1 MAHVLVTG
9 GAGFIGSH
17 LVEALLRRGDQV
29 RVFDNFSTGRYDNLA
44 HVRGDVDVIEGDL
57 RDADAV
63 RRAVA
68 GVEIVFHQGALAS
81 VQRSV
86 DDPITTHA
94 VNVTGTLHVLTAA
107 RDAGV
112 RRVVFASSS
121 SVYGD
126 TPTLPKI
133 ETQAPQ
139 PLSPYAVSKLAGEQ
153 YCMAF
158 SVVYGLPAI
167 ALRYFNV
174 FGPRQD
180 PHSEYA
186 AVIPRFIDR
195 MVRGIPP
202 IIYGDGL
209 QSRDFTYI
217 ENVVDANLAAADAP
231 ADCSAVFNVGA
242 GERTSL
248 LELAAQINHLLG
260 SNLAP
265 DHQPPRAGDVRHS
278 QASIEA
284 IRKTLGYAPRVSLTE
299 GLARTLAWFRDEGA
313 RS

>member
-29 RVFDNFSTGRYDNLA
+29 RVFDNFSTGRRENVQHLHSDIEL
-44 HVRGDVDVIEGDL
+44 IEGDL
-57 RDADAV
+57 RDFDAV

-68 GVEIVFHQGALAS
+68 GVEVVFHQAALAS

-86 DDPITTHA
+86 DDPMTTNA
-94 VNVTGTLHVLTAA
+94 VNVTGTLHVLMAA

-126 TPTLPKI
+126 TPTLPKV

-158 SVVYGLPAI
+158 SVVYGLPSI

-195 MVRGIPP
+195 MVRGLPP

-231 ADCSAVFNVGA
+231 ASCSTVFNVGA

-248 LELAAQINHLLG
+248 LDLAAQINHVLG
-260 SNLAP
+260 CRLTP
-265 DHQPPRAGDVRHS
+265 EHHPPRAGDVRHS
-278 QASIEA
+278 LASIEA
-284 IRKTLGYAPRVSLTE
+284 IGQTLGYAPRITLAE
-299 GLARTLAWFRDEGA
+299 GLARTIEWFRSRYQG
-313 RS
+313 

>member
-29 RVFDNFSTGRYDNLA
+29 RVFDNFSTGRRENVQHLHSDIEL
-44 HVRGDVDVIEGDL
+44 IEGDL
-57 RDADAV
+57 RDFDAV

-68 GVEIVFHQGALAS
+68 GVEVVFHQAALAS

-86 DDPITTHA
+86 DDPMTTNA
-94 VNVTGTLHVLTAA
+94 VNVTGTLHVLMAA

-126 TPTLPKI
+126 TPTLPKV

-158 SVVYGLPAI
+158 SVVYGLPSI

-195 MVRGIPP
+195 MVRGLPP

-231 ADCSAVFNVGA
+231 ASCSTVFNVGA

-248 LELAAQINHLLG
+248 LDLAAQINHVLG
-260 SNLAP
+260 GRLTP
-265 DHQPPRAGDVRHS
+265 DHHPPRAGDVRHS
-278 QASIEA
+278 LASIEA
-284 IRKTLGYAPRVSLTE
+284 ISQTLGYAPRITLAE
-299 GLARTLAWFRDEGA
+299 GLAHTIEWFRSRYQG
-313 RS
+313 

>member
-17 LVEALLRRGDQV
+17 LVEALIRRGDRV
-29 RVFDNFSTGRYDNLA
+29 RVFDNFSTGRRENVEHLLNDIEL
-44 HVRGDVDVIEGDL
+44 IEGDL
-57 RDADAV
+57 RDFDAV

-68 GVEIVFHQGALAS
+68 GVEVVFHQAALAS

-86 DDPITTHA
+86 DDPMTTNA
-94 VNVTGTLHVLTAA
+94 VNVTGTLHVLMAA

-112 RRVVFASSS
+112 QRVVFASSS

-126 TPTLPKI
+126 TPTLPKV

-158 SVVYGLPAI
+158 SVVYGLPSI

-195 MVRGIPP
+195 MVRGLPP

-217 ENVVDANLAAADAP
+217 ENVVDANLAAAEAP
-231 ADCSAVFNVGA
+231 AGCSAVFNVGA

-248 LELAAQINHLLG
+248 LDLAAQINHVLG
-260 SNLAP
+260 CRLTP
-265 DHQPPRAGDVRHS
+265 EHHPPRAGDVRHS
-278 QASIEA
+278 LASIEA
-284 IRKTLGYAPRVSLTE
+284 IGHSLGYAPRVTLSE
-299 GLARTLAWFRDEGA
+299 GLKRTVEWFRSRYQG
-313 RS
+313 

>member
-29 RVFDNFSTGRYDNLA
+29 RVFDNFSTGRRENVQHLHDDIEL
-44 HVRGDVDVIEGDL
+44 IEGDL
-57 RDADAV
+57 RDFDAV
-63 RRAVA
+63 RRAVV
-68 GVEIVFHQGALAS
+68 GVEVVFHQAALAS

-86 DDPITTHA
+86 DDPMTTNA
-94 VNVTGTLHVLTAA
+94 VNVTGTLHVLMAA

-126 TPTLPKI
+126 TPTLPKV

-158 SVVYGLPAI
+158 SVVYGLPSI

-195 MVRGIPP
+195 MVRGLPP

-231 ADCSAVFNVGA
+231 ASCSTVFNVGA

-248 LELAAQINHLLG
+248 LDLAAQINHVLG
-260 SNLAP
+260 CRLTP
-265 DHQPPRAGDVRHS
+265 EHHPPRAGDVRHS
-278 QASIEA
+278 LASIEA
-284 IRKTLGYAPRVSLTE
+284 IGQTLGYAPRITLAE
-299 GLARTLAWFRDEGA
+299 GLARTIEWFRSRYQG
-313 RS
+313 